1 MFSPLAS
8 LLLFSAAPA
17 DARVEDEEEEI
28 VVTATRSPGRLEDSP
43 VATEVLTRDEL
54 VASGADTL
62 AEVLEHQPGLQLTRS
77 FRGATVRM
85 NGLDT
90 DYVLILVDGQPVQ
103 GRVGGGIDLSRFP
116 IDRIESVEI
125 VRGAA
130 SALYGADAIGGV
142 INIRTRRAESGV
154 LATARVS
161 GGAMAGADTQAVLTR
176 FPGAIPLSYRSG
188 GEPLATVDSSAAVSV
203 GLGRVGSWSLA
214 SIQSTPALSGAGGE
228 ATVMDGQATGTFS
241 ERVDFKVNDD
251 HRWTSQVAYTR
262 RRQAGIQTSGS
273 GAVIDSAS
281 STEFVEAAIGPDI
294 LFGTK
299 GRLTTNLAWSGFS
312 DQAFIDQ
319 RMGTALDKYESTYDR
334 ATELDVVG
342 TVLPTEK
349 HALTSGVE
357 LRHEVLETDRLSI
370 PQVDRQRASVF
381 LQDVWEVIPSSGS
394 QQLLA
399 VGGIRYDRDSLFGDA
414 WSPRVALRWDPT
426 QDLVLRASAG
436 RGFRA
441 PPFKDLYLSF
451 VNLGVGY
458 RVDGNPELE
467 PERAWNESMSL
478 AWSPTDQVDF
488 DISAQRTDLTNMIG
502 TTVVEDGSSGGPV
515 RYSYINVSQAWTQGI
530 DSAISWDVLEQLAL
544 RAHGSLL
551 QTRDVALD
559 RPLQGR
565 APATAGVG
573 TRVQSP
579 SERIRFDAD
588 YFWQAPLPY
597 FIDINGDEQEET
609 VEAPAWHQIDARVEV
624 QASACCAINLGA
636 ENLLDTGDQTYS
648 FTRPRRLYLGLVA
661 SAATRGKGGSDA
673 TN

>member
-1 MFSPLAS
+1 M
-8 LLLFSAAPA
+8 
-17 DARVEDEEEEI
+17 

-43 VATEVLTRDEL
+43 VATEVITRDEL
-54 VASGADTL
+54 ESSGADTL
-62 AEVLEHQPGLQLTRS
+62 AEVLERQPGLQLTRS
-77 FRGATVRM
+77 FRGATIRM

-116 IDRIESVEI
+116 IDRIERVEI

-142 INIRTRRAESGV
+142 INIRTRRAESGT

-176 FPGAIPLSYRSG
+176 FPGAIPISFRPG
-188 GEPLATVDSSAAVSV
+188 GEPLATVDSSAAVSI
-203 GLGRVGSWSLA
+203 GRGRVGSWSLA
-214 SIQSTPALSGAGGE
+214 SIQSTPALSAPGGE
-228 ATVMDGQATGTFS
+228 GTVMNGQATGTVS
-241 ERVDFKVNDD
+241 ERLDYKVNDD
-251 HRWTSQVAYTR
+251 HRWTGQVAYTR

-281 STEFVEAAIGPDI
+281 STEFVEASIGPDI
-294 LFGTK
+294 LFGEK
-299 GRLTTNLAWSGFS
+299 GRITTNLAWSGFS
-312 DQAFIDQ
+312 DQAFDDQ
-319 RMGTALDKYESTYDR
+319 RMATALDKYEATFDR
-334 ATELDVVG
+334 ATELDIVG

-370 PQVDRQRASVF
+370 ARVDRQRASVF
-381 LQDVWEVIPSSGS
+381 MQDVWEVIPSNNAR
-394 QQLLA
+394 QLLA

-414 WSPRVALRWDPT
+414 WSPRVAMRWDPAEN
-426 QDLVLRASAG
+426 LVLRASAG

-458 RVDGNPELE
+458 RVDGNPALE
-467 PERAWNESMSL
+467 PERAWNESLAL
-478 AWSPTDQVDF
+478 AWSPTEQVDF

-502 TTVVEDGSSGGPV
+502 TEIVQAGSGTGPV
-515 RYSYINVSQAWTQGI
+515 RYSYINVDAAWTQGV
-530 DSAISWDVLEQLAL
+530 DSAISWKVLEQLLL

-551 QTRDVALD
+551 QTRDVTLD
-559 RPLQGR
+559 QPLQGR
-565 APATAGVG
+565 PPATAGAG

-579 SERIRFDAD
+579 SERIRLDAD
-588 YFWQAPLPY
+588 YFWQAPLPF
-597 FIDINGDEQEET
+597 FIDTNDDGRVDT

-661 SAATRGKGGSDA
+661 SAATRGKGGADA